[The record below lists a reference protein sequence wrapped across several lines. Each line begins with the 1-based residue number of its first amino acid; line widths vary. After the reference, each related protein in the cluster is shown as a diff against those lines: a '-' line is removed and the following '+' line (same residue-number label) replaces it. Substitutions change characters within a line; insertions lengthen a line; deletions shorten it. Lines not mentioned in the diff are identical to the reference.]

1 MLDSLIPAFLR
12 PESAS
17 VQAAKVD
24 TIFVGLLLISSAI
37 VLLVVGL
44 VLTFA
49 IRFRRGSPAKRGEM
63 PSVVSREFEIGW
75 TAATLFI
82 FVFIF
87 WWAASVEIVAFSP
100 PKDAIEIHVVGKQ
113 WMWKTQGPSGTR
125 EINELHVPVG
135 APVRLLLTSQDVI
148 HSFYVPAFRLK
159 RDALPYQQTE
169 TWFQATKT
177 GTYHLLCTEY
187 CGTDHSRMLGRV
199 IVMEPQDYAQWLTRQ
214 PERDGL
220 AELGERLFS
229 ARGCSGCHNAG
240 AKVHAPSL
248 AGIWGQSV
256 PLEGGRMASVDE
268 AYIRDSILQPQRD
281 VVAGY
286 EPIMPSYE
294 GKLSDGEI
302 QALTAYIRHGTDRF
316 DLIGSLNLVTA
327 QNICAPGQ
335 TPQDGAANQTL
346 RSPAMVPGAPA
357 SGETPQ

>member
-1 MLDSLIPAFLR
+1 MPSLIPSFLR
-12 PESAS
+12 PDSAS

-24 TIFVGLLLISSAI
+24 AIFLGLLLIASAI

-49 IRFRRGSPAKRGEM
+49 IRYRRGSPAYRGDM
-63 PSVVSREFEIGW
+63 PAPLSREVEIGW
-75 TAATLFI
+75 TAATLFV

-87 WWAASVEIVAFSP
+87 WWAASIETGAYAP
-100 PKDAIEIHVVGKQ
+100 PKDALEVHVIGKQ
-113 WMWKTQGPSGTR
+113 WMWKTQGANGAR

-169 TWFQATKT
+169 AWFEATRT

-187 CGTDHSRMLGRV
+187 CGTDHARMLGRV
-199 IVMEPQDYAQWLTRQ
+199 IVMEPQDYARWLSAQ

-220 AELGERLFS
+220 AELGERLFTE
-229 ARGCSGCHNAG
+229 RGCSGCHAAG
-240 AKVHAPSL
+240 AKVRAPAL
-248 AGIWGQSV
+248 AGIWGQAV
-256 PLEGGRMASVDE
+256 PLEGGRTATVDE
-268 AYIRDSILQPQRD
+268 AYLRDSILQPARD

-286 EPIMPSYE
+286 APIMPSYE
-294 GKLSDGEI
+294 GLLTDGEI
-302 QALTAYIRHGTDRF
+302 QSLIAYLRLGTDRF
-316 DLIGSLNLVTA
+316 DPIDALNLAPA

-335 TPQDGAANQTL
+335 TPAEAAPNRSP
-346 RSPAMVPGAPA
+346 RSPALVPGAPA
-357 SGETPQ
+357 PGGTPP